1 MQNVVCKTVLNS
13 AVFSLFWKLFSIFEM
28 DGQYQY
34 QLTKKQESKQ
44 VKVEM
49 RRPSLH
55 LQDELFSDAPLNP

>member
-1 MQNVVCKTVLNS
+1 MVLNS
-13 AVFSLFWKLFSIFEM
+13 AVFSLFWNLFSIFEM

-55 LQDELFSDAPLNP
+55 L